1 MSTDE
6 SSITDGA
13 WDILHGRV
21 PKTLENKVA
30 LVRVPDG
37 SSGAFRQTIG
47 IIQQLAKAGTFNP
60 LSDGLI
66 VPQNVGP
73 LGQEEINMQLVPF
86 FNPTRKLDGI
96 PINPRTIITAGY
108 KHVSFAV
115 GDKIMVTVND
125 REKGLTNGMI
135 GVIEA
140 IIPNDAFR
148 GEVFGD
154 QVGAKLAADAELNLD
169 MLDDFLNEVEEDNVD
184 EDDEREI
191 QSSHTLRVRFQNI
204 SDSIEFASA
213 GAVNSLRHA
222 YAFTC
227 HKSQGGEY
235 PVVVILVHA
244 ANRKMLSR
252 EWLYT
257 AWTRAQQKII
267 LLYNSR
273 GIQHALNRQVIK
285 GKTIAE
291 KAACFRKWQDKSNM
305 GDTSI
310 KVPLLP
316 CAVELEQCVTD

>member
-1 MSTDE
+1 
-6 SSITDGA
+6 
-13 WDILHGRV
+13 
-21 PKTLENKVA
+21 
-30 LVRVPDG
+30 VPDG
-37 SSGAFRQTIG
+37 STGAFRQTIAV
-47 IIQQLAKAGTFNP
+47 IQKLAEAGQFNP

-73 LGQEEINMQLVPF
+73 LGQEEINLRLVPY
-86 FNPTRKLDGI
+86 FNPTRMIDGI

-108 KHVSFAV
+108 NHVSMAV
-115 GDKIMVTVND
+115 GDKVMVTSND
-125 REKGLTNGMI
+125 RQKSLTNGMV

-140 IIPNDAFR
+140 IIPNDSFR

-154 QVGAKLAADAELNLD
+154 MAAAKLDDDIELNLD
-169 MLDDFLNEVEEDNVD
+169 MLDDLLGEMAQEDKTDEE
-184 EDDEREI
+184 DEREI

-204 SDSIEFASA
+204 SEAIEFASA

-244 ANRKMLSR
+244 ANIKLLSR

-257 AWTRAQQKII
+257 AWTRAQQKVI

-285 GKTIAE
+285 GKSIAE
-291 KAACFRKWQDKSNM
+291 KAACFRKWQDKRNM
-305 GDTSI
+305 GDTSV

-316 CAVELEQCVTD
+316 CAVELERCDTD